1 MNCPY
6 CGARLQENARFCLY
20 CMKPLQE
27 KQPIRI
33 RVRRKWLW
41 LLPVLA
47 ALALLLLLFLPKRS
61 ETPRGTPTESAAPT
75 ATEAVP
81 TTTEA
86 VPATVQTAVS
96 ESAPVA
102 RPNSLMFDA
111 DQVTRELD
119 AQALWDPMRMWC
131 LSDEPLR
138 YTAYVALSGAAMEL
152 WFLDEGLL
160 VQLTDLT
167 DDTLADG
174 RRIAQCVTVAVC
186 EGNGVLSPQT
196 FGEALPVEWSVA
208 EKLPVDDPAAART
221 DAGTTAAI
229 SRASCAVPLALTEL
243 WVTSEVRER
252 TWEGAAHYDILL
264 FFSWKPLQ

>member
-41 LLPVLA
+41 LLPALA
-47 ALALLLLLFLPKRS
+47 ALALLFFLPKRN

-75 ATEAVP
+75 AAEAVP

-86 VPATVQTAVS
+86 VPSTVQTAATEPV
-96 ESAPVA
+96 PVA
-102 RPNSLMFDA
+102 APNWLMFDA
-111 DQVTRELD
+111 DRVTQELD

-152 WFLDEGLL
+152 WFLDEGLF

-186 EGNGVLSPQT
+186 EGHGALSPQMS
-196 FGEALPVEWSVA
+196 GEALPVEWSMA
-208 EKLPVDDPAAART
+208 EKLPVDDPAAVRM
-221 DAGTTAAI
+221 DAGTTATI
-229 SRASCAVPLALTEL
+229 SRAQCAVPLALTEL

-252 TWEGAAHYDILL
+252 TWEGAAYYDILL